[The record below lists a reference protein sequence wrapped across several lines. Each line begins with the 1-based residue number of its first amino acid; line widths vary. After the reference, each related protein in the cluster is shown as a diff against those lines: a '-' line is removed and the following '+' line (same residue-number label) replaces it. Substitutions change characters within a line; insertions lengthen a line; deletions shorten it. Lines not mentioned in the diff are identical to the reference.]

1 MKILDWYILKSFLT
15 AFFFVVLI
23 IVSIICIINLTE
35 MNDKFIKHG
44 LGAATIAKYYL
55 YYTPYIANLVSPIM
69 VFIATVFV
77 TSKMASHTEIIAIL
91 SSGVSFRRM
100 MVPYIIG
107 ASMLA
112 VLTFLMVGWII
123 PNSNKFRINFELQYL
138 KNPYTFEGRNVHFK
152 VAPDTYIYIQDY
164 YSGENKGYRFT
175 IEKIENNKLKEKL
188 KADYITWVPEKNKW
202 RVSDYQIHKF
212 LGMEEE
218 IIKGKAF
225 DTTLNLYPKDFES
238 TYSLQESLTLNELS
252 TYIAEQRER
261 GKGNLEI
268 YIIQRYT
275 IFIYP
280 VAIIILTLI
289 GLIVSARKSRG
300 GAGFQIALGFLIAFV
315 YILFVVMSRSIAL
328 SGTTDFQIAMLV
340 LLPNALF
347 AAVGVIL
354 YHTVPR

>member
-1 MKILDWYILKSFLT
+1 MKILDWYILKRFLI

-35 MNDKFIKHG
+35 MNDKFIKHQ
-44 LGAATIAKYYL
+44 LGAATVAKYYL

-91 SSGVSFRRM
+91 SSGVSFKRM

-107 ASMLA
+107 SSLLA
-112 VLTFLMVGWII
+112 ILTFLMVGWII

-164 YSGENKGYRFT
+164 YSTENRGYRFT
-175 IEKIENNKLKEKL
+175 IEKIENTKLKEKL

-202 RVSDYQIHKF
+202 KVSDYELHKF
-212 LGMEEE
+212 DGMKEE
-218 IIKGKAF
+218 ISKGKEF

-252 TYIAEQRER
+252 NYINEQKER

-268 YIIQRYT
+268 YVIQQYT
-275 IFIYP
+275 IYTYP
-280 VAIIILTLI
+280 IAIIILTII

-300 GAGFQIALGFLIAFV
+300 GAGFQIALGFLIAFI

-340 LLPNALF
+340 ALPNLVFAL
-347 AAVGVIL
+347 VGVVL
-354 YHTVPR
+354 YKTVPR